1 MIELLLG
8 VDFELGG
15 DIHVLGA
22 AEHLGIDY
30 VGDDGL
36 IFAGK
41 VFVQQLREA
50 VAGNFVFICGGLGL
64 SHLIAPLTSILHRAV
79 ID

>member
-1 MIELLLG
+1 MIELLFG
-8 VDFELGG
+8 VYFELGG
-15 DIHVLGA
+15 DVHVLGA
-22 AEHLGIDY
+22 GEHLGIDH

-50 VAGNFVFICGGLGL
+50 VAGNFVSF
-64 SHLIAPLTSILHRAV
+64 AADFDTAM
-79 ID
+79 

>member
-8 VDFELGG
+8 VDFELAS
-15 DIHVLGA
+15 DVHVLGA
-22 AEHLGIDY
+22 AEHLGIHY

-41 VFVQQLREA
+41 VLVQQLREA
-50 VAGNFVFICGGLGL
+50 VAGNFVFVCGGFGL
-64 SHLIAPLTSILHRAV
+64 SHLLPPLN
-79 ID
+79 